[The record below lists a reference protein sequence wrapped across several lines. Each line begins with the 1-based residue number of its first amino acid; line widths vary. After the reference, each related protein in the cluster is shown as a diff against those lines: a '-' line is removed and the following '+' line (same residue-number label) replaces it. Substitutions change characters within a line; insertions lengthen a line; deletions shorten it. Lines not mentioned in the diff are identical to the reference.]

1 MQKTASPRDEEKAHW
16 KHFVNN
22 NYRAIFT
29 SDLFFEISVRKVDT
43 EIEFSLLL
51 CVAQGLLFCFWLIE
65 EK

>member
-22 NYRAIFT
+22 YRATFT
-29 SDLFFEISVRKVDT
+29 SDFFFEISERKVDS

-51 CVAQGLLFCFWLIE
+51 CVAQGLLFASG
-65 EK
+65 